1 MHEIMALVLYYNI
14 VDGALL
20 EKIIQT
26 FNELTMKNTN
36 KKHTY
41 TLFMLWG
48 FLKRKC
54 IKLSSNN
61 ITIINNNTNKLC
73 KEVEE
78 VDFKQFGDYEQEKY
92 CYEYVNGF
100 GFSQLKIWLTS
111 SIIPLSI
118 YALCCMRFI
127 LDDTNHFYSIYS
139 IMYIFMTPQELY
151 HDTFIDLFIISIEC
165 ASTKQHLDSLISI
178 FQLCKREYVQ
188 DYFTIKQQR
197 IISELHVLC
206 KNNIPTTLIP
216 SENPIISYFQIDECL
231 RHAEQQERDYLNS
244 PNLTKYDVHKY
255 SDESTHYRKHHTH
268 KEPRKYN
275 SYDDYSYEKDRRHRS
290 RSRHRRNSSR
300 KHRRS
305 KHHHHS
311 HYERSISRRRL
322 PPKIEIFENKIDDQ
336 PNVFD
341 DKLPKDDVDNESPK
355 SLQYLDLTNTT
366 IEADHNNDSSET
378 VIEGDPTKLKNY
390 SQHLYIQIENVVG
403 NMFDVIE
410 IAQKY
415 GVVKEFTFQPM
426 NKILLIEF
434 DRHSSLQ
441 HFLTCDIIKTL
452 QYNTFNPILE
462 SKSWI

>member
-14 VDGALL
+14 VDDVLL

-36 KKHTY
+36 KKHIC

-92 CYEYVNGF
+92 CYEYINGF
-100 GFSQLKIWLTS
+100 GFSQLKNWLTS

-139 IMYIFMTPQELY
+139 IMYIFMTPQELH
-151 HDTFIDLFIISIEC
+151 HDTFIDLFIISVEC

-206 KNNIPTTLIP
+206 KNNVPTTLIP

-255 SDESTHYRKHHTH
+255 SDESTHYRKHHSH
-268 KEPRKYN
+268 KEPRRYN
-275 SYDDYSYEKDRRHRS
+275 SYDDYNLDQGIEEIHQENTEDQSTIIHITKEAFQEEDH
-290 RSRHRRNSSR
+290 
-300 KHRRS
+300 
-305 KHHHHS
+305 
-311 HYERSISRRRL
+311 
-322 PPKIEIFENKIDDQ
+322 PKIEIFENKIDDQ

-341 DKLPKDDVDNESPK
+341 DKLSKDVVDNESPK
-355 SLQYLDLTNTT
+355 SLQYLDLTSEKNIELNDKCIDTT

-452 QYNTFNPILE
+452 QYNTF
-462 SKSWI
+462 